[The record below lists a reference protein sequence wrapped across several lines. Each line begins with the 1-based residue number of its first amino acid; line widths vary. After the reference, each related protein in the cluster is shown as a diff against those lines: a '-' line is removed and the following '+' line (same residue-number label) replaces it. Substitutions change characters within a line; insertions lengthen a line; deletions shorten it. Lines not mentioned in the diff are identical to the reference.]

1 MKKARTMSLP
11 TGAAIGKG
19 GLSDQLAPRTSIPKG
34 LAFGEVGN
42 YDGAERTISGT
53 SIFDPVLCELA
64 YRWFCPPGGLVLDPF
79 AGGSVRGI
87 VAGKLGRRYRG
98 IDLREEQIA
107 ANREQH
113 AQIVPDADV
122 LWLAGDSRH
131 ILDPAFPYFGSDF
144 EGADFIFTC
153 PPYADL
159 EVYSDLPEDIS
170 NMPYPKFRE
179 AYSDIIAKAC
189 ARLKPD
195 RFACVVIGDAR
206 GKDGSYYGLP
216 WHTVEAF
223 QAAGLKLYNEA
234 VLVTA
239 AGSLPVRARKG
250 FEATRKLGKTHQ
262 NILIFVK
269 GSQERAT
276 KAIGKVEFGD
286 FDPLVSDEAAP
297 PPPPLAAGGDPL
309 EGLGRVL

>member
-1 MKKARTMSLP
+1 LKKARTMSLP
-11 TGAAIGKG
+11 TGATVGKG
-19 GLSDQLAPRTSIPKG
+19 GLADQLAPRTSIPKG

-53 SIFDPVLCELA
+53 SIFDPVLCELV
-64 YRWFCPPGGLVLDPF
+64 YRWFSPPGGLVLDPF

-87 VAGKLGRRYRG
+87 VAGKLGRSYRG
-98 IDLREEQIA
+98 IDLREEQVA
-107 ANREQH
+107 ANCEQ
-113 AQIVPDADV
+113 AQAICPEGDII
-122 LWLAGDSRH
+122 WCPGDSRVV
-131 ILDPAFPYFGSDF
+131 LAVDPKRVGFDVAPESCDLVFS
-144 EGADFIFTC
+144 C

-159 EVYSDLPEDIS
+159 EVYSDEPADIS

-189 ARLKPD
+189 AKLKPN
-195 RFACVVIGDAR
+195 RFACFVVGDAR
-206 GKDGSYYGLP
+206 GKDGTYYGLP

-262 NILIFVK
+262 NVLIFVK
-269 GSQERAT
+269 GDQAKAT
-276 KAIGKVEFGD
+276 KAIGPVEFGD
-286 FDPLVSDEAAP
+286 FDPFVTDEPPAGPAP
-297 PPPPLAAGGDPL
+297 ASSDPL
-309 EGLGRVL
+309 EGLGRRL